1 MNNCSAVAVAVSRT
15 QMWRG
20 RAMCAIYLGNV
31 SFEIFV
37 WFAAV
42 AAGVAETYIH
52 QFK

>member
-20 RAMCAIYLGNV
+20 RAMVVIYLGNV

-37 WFAAV
+37 WFAV
-42 AAGVAETYIH
+42 VAGVAETWIY